1 MIQTRDSHAD
11 LWDAF
16 QQGITRGL
24 ENSSLLSCSRW
35 AEHRRVMGAPFPGPY
50 SFLHHPW
57 CREIH
62 NSKAAFTVAMK
73 AAQLGITE
81 AGINRAFF
89 TLDQLKRDVLYV
101 LPTTL
106 ERERLFQGSLRHRT
120 EAQPLPQVTVRRHQH
135 GRPEIDRHQRPVHPR
150 EPWRFQ
156 PEVHPGLRT
165 GPGRVGRDGHEGHLV
180 GLGTSVRPDREARR
194 RHFDAD
200 RAQVRHP

>member
-1 MIQTRDSHAD
+1 MVQERASRGE

-16 QQGITRGL
+16 QEGLTRGL
-24 ENSSLLSCSRW
+24 ENSSLQSCSRW

-50 SFLHHPW
+50 SFKHHPW

-101 LPTTL
+101 LPDDAQ
-106 ERERLFQGSLRHRT
+106 RERLFQGPLRHRT
-120 EAQPLPQVTVRRHQH
+120 EAQPLSQATVR
-135 GRPEIDRHQRPVHPR
+135 
-150 EPWRFQ
+150 
-156 PEVHPGLRT
+156 
-165 GPGRVGRDGHEGHLV
+165 
-180 GLGTSVRPDREARR
+180 
-194 RHFDAD
+194 
-200 RAQVRHP
+200 